1 MARIKTVKVAE
12 IVADLEQGMSD
23 EWLIKKYQVSQDG
36 LEKILADLLKALAN
50 GFPEIDV
57 ESTE

>member
-1 MARIKTVKVAE
+1 MARMKTVKVAE
-12 IVADLEQGMSD
+12 IAADLDQDMSD
-23 EWLIKKYQVSQDG
+23 EWLMKKYEVSRDG
-36 LEKILADLLKALAN
+36 LERMLADVLTALAN

>member
-12 IVADLEQGMSD
+12 IVADLDQGMSD
-23 EWLIKKYQVSQDG
+23 EWLMKKYQVSRDG
-36 LEKILADLLKALAN
+36 FERMLAELLTALAN
-50 GFPEIDV
+50 GVSEIDV

>member
-12 IVADLEQGMSD
+12 IVSDLEQGMSD
-23 EWLIKKYQVSQDG
+23 EWLMKKYQVSRDG
-36 LEKILADLLKALAN
+36 FERMLAELLTALAN
-50 GFPEIDV
+50 GVSEIDV